1 MVYCTYRQLVKGGE
15 TMNPKQFLQVGGVV
29 LLLLGIVGYLLPGGR
44 IIGDVWYLTPGENL
58 AHTVLG
64 IAAIAAAFVLPA
76 MYQKWLVIV
85 VGVLALYFSAAGFLV
100 RAVPPLNYYGLA
112 NLENPYD
119 NLLHLVVGAWA
130 LWAAMGKK
138 MMKA

>member
-1 MVYCTYRQLVKGGE
+1 
-15 TMNPKQFLQVGGVV
+15 MNPKQFLQIGGVD

-44 IIGDVWYLTPGENL
+44 ILGDAWYLTPGENL

-76 MYQKWLVIV
+76 MYQRCLVIV
-85 VGVLALYFSAAGFLV
+85 VGLLALYFTAAGFLV
-100 RAVPPLNYYGLA
+100 RATPPLNYYGLV

-119 NLLHLVVGAWA
+119 NLLHLVVGIWA
-130 LWAAMGKK
+130 LWAAIGKK
-138 MMKA
+138 KIKA